1 MLSEPMVPPPRL
13 FFRTLLTGKSAGRR
27 HGFAVRPRRY
37 TVTKAPSG
45 SSTSLETI
53 AGLFHPPEQIKAI
66 DQLGAGNVNDTFLV
80 TLEPTAPRQAFVMQR
95 LNTDVFESPELVM
108 RNLLRLGDHVER
120 RLAEEPPEL
129 SGRRWE
135 IPRVLPTLDA
145 DGHWVEHEGEFWR
158 SISYI
163 GAATTTDVIKDEAHA
178 WELGYGLGMF
188 HHLISDLP
196 TEELADTLENFHIAP
211 AYLAELDAVIG
222 RTAPIT
228 DARVK
233 EALAF
238 VDARREGLD
247 VLEQAC
253 ARGELKRR
261 PIHGDP
267 KINNVMIDD
276 RTGHAVGL
284 IDLDTVKPGLLHYD
298 IGDCLRSCCNR
309 LGEETATPEHVVF
322 DLGLCRSIL
331 EGYLK
336 VGRSFLSDDD
346 VRHLPACI
354 RLIPLE
360 LGLRFLSD
368 HLSGDCYF
376 KTERAGHNL
385 DRAMVQFALTHSIE
399 LQWDELVSLI
409 ESLRGVS

>member
-1 MLSEPMVPPPRL
+1 M
-13 FFRTLLTGKSAGRR
+13 
-27 HGFAVRPRRY
+27 
-37 TVTKAPSG
+37 TKAPSG
-45 SSTSLETI
+45 SSASLELI

-66 DQLGAGNVNDTFLV
+66 DQLGSGNVNDTFLV
-80 TLEPTAPRQAFVMQR
+80 TLEASSERPAFVMQR
-95 LNTDVFESPELVM
+95 LNTDVFNSPELVM

-120 RLAEEPPEL
+120 KLAEAPPQL

-145 DGHWVEHEGEFWR
+145 VGHWVEHEGEFWR

-188 HHLISDLP
+188 HHLVNDLP

-211 AYLAELDAVIG
+211 AYLAELDAVVSTIQ
-222 RTAPIT
+222 PSE
-228 DARVK
+228 DPRVSL
-233 EALAF
+233 ALDF
-238 VDARREGLD
+238 VDARRDGVD
-247 VLEQAC
+247 VLEQAS

-267 KINNVMIDD
+267 KINNVMIDE

-284 IDLDTVKPGLLHYD
+284 IDLDTVKPGLIHYD

-309 LGEETATPEHVVF
+309 LGEETTRPDDVVF
-322 DLGLCRSIL
+322 DLSLCRSIL

-336 VGRSFLSDDD
+336 VGRDFLTAED

-360 LGLRFLSD
+360 LGLRFLTD

-376 KTERAGHNL
+376 KTERPGHNL
-385 DRAMVQFALTHSIE
+385 DRAWVQFALTRSIE
-399 LQWDELVSLI
+399 QQWDELVALI
-409 ESLRGVS
+409 ESLCGVN